1 VTVATLMQTTSPER
15 LEAIQRYLNR
25 EGTGTGF
32 VLTLFGFAVFAAV
45 LLVVYELQKRSR
57 NGDVDRPG
65 RLFRR
70 LVRGLGLSVPQRDLV
85 LRIGRDLGLEN
96 PTVIL
101 LGRSIFEAHAREWLT
116 AGTRRREDEQRIARL
131 ADVLFPSA
139 HRAGISTAKG
149 RPAVPDTDA

>member
-1 VTVATLMQTTSPER
+1 VTVTTLMQTTSPER

-32 VLTLFGFAVFAAV
+32 MLTLLGFAAFAAV
-45 LLVVYELQKRSR
+45 LLALYELQKRSR

-101 LGRSIFEAHAREWLT
+101 LGRGIFEVHAREWLA
-116 AGTRRREDEQRIARL
+116 AGTRRRGDEQRIARL
-131 ADVLFPSA
+131 ADVLFP
-139 HRAGISTAKG
+139 RAQDAGMSTAMGK
-149 RPAVPDTDA
+149 PAVPAKDA